1 MSGFLSFYTKSS
13 FYLLIIFIFR
23 TSQKITLVRESPGK
37 KLLLSL
43 VKCLGCLGAF
53 SFGTE

>member
-13 FYLLIIFIFR
+13 FYLLIISIFR

-37 KLLLSL
+37 RFLLSL